1 MSMYKISSNVNIASI
16 VYRFL
21 TLKQIADK
29 YFSKIF
35 SIYIPILIK
44 RVLS

>member
-29 YFSKIF
+29 IF